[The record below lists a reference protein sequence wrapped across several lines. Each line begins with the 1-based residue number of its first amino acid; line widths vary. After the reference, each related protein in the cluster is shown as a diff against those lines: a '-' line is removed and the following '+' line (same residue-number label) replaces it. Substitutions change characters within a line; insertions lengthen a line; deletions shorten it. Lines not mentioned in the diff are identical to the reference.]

1 MGEKNDVVLR
11 TFRALV
17 EGADRKFARVRDVP
31 AYGHVTSQQYFHK
44 VFKAYTKLWKYQQDH
59 RSELIDS
66 SLHCWEISE
75 IASRIGQLYF
85 GQYMQTSKARFLVE
99 AYVSYFL
106 GFDFIGNPNC
116 INLVIIKV
124 KVTAFF

>member
-1 MGEKNDVVLR
+1 M
-11 TFRALV
+11 
-17 EGADRKFARVRDVP
+17 
-31 AYGHVTSQQYFHK
+31 TSQQYFHK
-44 VFKAYTKLWKYQQDH
+44 VFKAYFHKDFKAYTKLWKYQQDH
-59 RSELIDS
+59 RSELVDS

-85 GQYMQTSKARFLVE
+85 SQYMQTSKARFLVE

-124 KVTAFF
+124 QVNAFF